1 MRTLNDITTTDLQQ
15 LASYVFPTI
24 NWSRFTPSD
33 FIVDESR
40 LPIVVRRFS
49 KNHKTIET
57 LDLNCKSIMSFSL
70 IGYVIKF
77 NVNHIYHQL
86 LANYHSITINI
97 HQRQDIQ
104 NFIKTQLNVNI

>member
-1 MRTLNDITTTDLQQ
+1 MKTLANITTTDLQQ

-24 NWSRFTPSD
+24 NWSLFQKSD

-40 LPIVVRRFS
+40 LPIIVRRFS

-57 LDLNCKSIMSFSL
+57 LDLNCKSIVSFSL

-77 NVNHIYHQL
+77 NVNYIYHQP
-86 LANYHSITINI
+86 LANYHSITIDI
-97 HQRQDIQ
+97 QQRQDIQ
-104 NFIKTQLNVNI
+104 YFIKTQLTC